1 MSLPDAE
8 PAKNPSAT
16 SPWLDVLHTT
26 AGRFSA
32 AVGAL
37 SSVATTVLTLK
48 QLMKPEA
55 AASPGSGGG
64 LPGWAT
70 VTALAI
76 LLGSLAFYYR
86 QVRKRQKWALP
97 LHTDVFVGA
106 RPLRDEDI
114 ARTGFFGRDGDTTEL
129 LEKLRDDQMRYLL
142 LFGETGCGK
151 SSLIRAGLIP
161 ALNKTGRY
169 HCEYLRFF
177 DRPLEELRQVLRAR
191 VAGSGS
197 TPDTT
202 PAGDTAEPISL
213 VEELQKARERTG
225 KTLILFIDQFEEIH
239 VNPISSEEIRAIKE
253 MVWSV
258 AGKQASIDA
267 KIVFS
272 LRYDFLHLMDMFED
286 AEHLDNIFA
295 RRSARYH
302 LEHFSEQTA
311 RNVML
316 SMLRGPSG
324 LLWPSEL
331 IERILGDLKIQR
343 LVHGE
348 LRNVVLPTEMQI
360 VCQMVQAQ
368 GIRRASEYRG
378 KRQIIRDYVD
388 KAIKT
393 APSGED
399 LARNVLLALI
409 DDNRL
414 TKAKPQSLGQIAA
427 RTQAS
432 NTGRVQ
438 HLLDWL
444 DEERHLIQT
453 KPAQKGQNE
462 ALYELGHDHLVRI
475 ICDVA
480 GATLSGASLSRSIL
494 SASRLQRELNPGY
507 RLSIS
512 DCVRLYRY
520 PPDEMKPEDRD
531 FVRRSV
537 RGFLVR
543 VCLPA
548 VLLLVLVLVVRTT
561 ASHLDF
567 DEEDRDALVIRKGL
581 PYLQPLLG
589 SRQVRVQTGIK
600 KFRLP
605 GHTQGTP
612 PILVDLG
619 RKRWHLDVL
628 RFVHPGFSA
637 EEALRADLLKSASAY
652 VQSTENDFE
661 QDESDYAAAI
671 DLLAALGSEQEKTD
685 AAQMA
690 HKRMLGALDRLANSC
705 TGDRCNPACA
715 GSQSVV
721 VQSAKALRR
730 LDPRLNT
737 PALAAKISQELDA
750 AAPGSL
756 TEDACVSALVELR
769 RLDPSIVRRLTS
781 RLGVSIAR
789 HVAGAAEKDEPRGSS
804 VSSIVN
810 QFDLLRST
818 LRGPDALK
826 KLDPELRGKL
836 AALLWQRIEV
846 PGASAQN
853 VLDAVRILTR
863 LDYKEEPF
871 VNWLRKEKGATD
883 ASPLRLRAVWNAL
896 WRLKVPLGLADYQV
910 FARVL
915 AAGLTNLRNLPHYE
929 PWIVTRED
937 SQSVED
943 THDVQVALS
952 LIDLLADNPTL
963 EPSVWHG
970 LAEARIELS
979 LEPMLAEVLRRGR
992 FLGDI
997 PDSLVETALRIGVPS
1012 PDLLKAIPTKLQ
1024 AKPFSAALCSLLT
1037 GGYCESGRPA
1047 TIPSN
1052 PYESD
1057 GTRTKEARLL
1067 AAIKEQIQAA
1077 NKAPDDVCRWTRI
1090 ALLHGIQDD
1099 EVLRSREEANCG
1111 GTLDGTRIWL
1121 KGRDGQTLSQKADF
1135 LLEKFDA
1142 PGIDARSGDRE
1153 SVVSTLYSLLD
1164 EYLDSADDAGPAGIP
1179 PAVAAVQKIQA
1190 KIQERFGKTRSL
1202 AVRVSL
1208 SRLLDLIESRLS
1220 RVGPEST

>member
-1 MSLPDAE
+1 MSPPDAE
-8 PAKNPSAT
+8 PAKSTSPT
-16 SPWLDVLHTT
+16 SPWLDVLNTT

-48 QLMKPEA
+48 QMMKPEA
-55 AASPGSGGG
+55 AASSGGG
-64 LPGWAT
+64 IPGWAT
-70 VTALAI
+70 ATALAI
-76 LLGSLAFYYR
+76 LLGSLGFYYR

-106 RPLRDEDI
+106 RALRDEDT
-114 ARTGFFGRDGDTTEL
+114 ARTGFFGRDADIAEL

-161 ALNKTGRY
+161 ALNKTGPY

-177 DRPLEELRQVLRAR
+177 DRPLEELRQVLRSR
-191 VAGSGS
+191 VAVSNSNSASAS
-197 TPDTT
+197 TPGTAPGGD
-202 PAGDTAEPISL
+202 AGQPVSL
-213 VEELQKARERTG
+213 VEELRQARERVG
-225 KTLILFIDQFEEIH
+225 KTLVLFIDQFEEIH
-239 VNPISSEEIRAIKE
+239 VNPIGSEEIRAIKE

-331 IERILGDLKIQR
+331 IERILGDLKIER

-414 TKAKPQSLGQIAA
+414 TKAKPQSLAQIAA
-427 RTQAS
+427 RTQAG

-453 KPAQKGQNE
+453 KPAHKGHNE

-494 SASRLQRELNPGY
+494 SASRLQRELNPRY

-531 FVRRSV
+531 FLRRSV
-537 RGFLVR
+537 RGFVVR
-543 VCLPA
+543 FCLPA
-548 VLLLVLVLVVRTT
+548 VALLSLILVVRST

-567 DEEDRDALVIRKGL
+567 DEQDRDALVIRKGL

-589 SRQVRVQTGIK
+589 SQQVRVQTGMK
-600 KFRLP
+600 KYRLP
-605 GHTQGTP
+605 GHKRGVQPLLTD
-612 PILVDLG
+612 VG
-619 RKRWHLDVL
+619 RKRWHLDLL
-628 RFVHPGFSA
+628 RFVHPGLSA
-637 EEALRADLLKSASAY
+637 EETLRTDLVKIASEY
-652 VQSTENDFE
+652 FRSTEDDLA
-661 QDESDYAAAI
+661 QDEYDYSAAT
-671 DLLAALGSEQEKTD
+671 DLLAALGSEQDKAD
-685 AAQMA
+685 AARTA
-690 HKRMLGALDRLANSC
+690 HNRMLGALGRLASSC
-705 TGDRCNPACA
+705 TSDSCSPECESGK
-715 GSQSVV
+715 SVV
-721 VQSAKALRR
+721 VHSAEALRR

-737 PALAAKISQELDA
+737 PALVAKISKEFDA
-750 AAPGSL
+750 AAPGGW
-756 TEDACVSALVELR
+756 TADACVSALIELR
-769 RLDPSIVRRLTS
+769 KLDPSIVSRLTS
-781 RLGVSIAR
+781 RLRTGIAQHAASTTGEGAPSMTLIVS
-789 HVAGAAEKDEPRGSS
+789 
-804 VSSIVN
+804 
-810 QFDLLRST
+810 QFDLLRRA
-818 LRGPDALK
+818 LRGPGAVK
-826 KLDPELRGKL
+826 KIDPELRGQL
-836 AALLWQRIEV
+836 AALLWKRLEV
-846 PGASAQN
+846 PGASEQN
-853 VLDAVRILTR
+853 VLDAVRILAL

-871 VNWLRKEKGATD
+871 VGWLRREKGATA
-883 ASPLRLRAVWNAL
+883 ASPLRLRAVWDAL
-896 WRLKVPLGLADYQV
+896 WTLKIPLGPADYQV
-910 FARVL
+910 FARIL
-915 AAGLTNLRNLPHYE
+915 AAGLDNLRSLPNYE
-929 PWIVTRED
+929 PAVVTREAA
-937 SQSVED
+937 QRVED
-943 THDVQVALS
+943 THDVQRALS
-952 LIDLLADNPTL
+952 LVGLLSDSSYLPPA
-963 EPSVWHG
+963 VWHG
-970 LAEARIELS
+970 LAAAGIDRS
-979 LEPMLAEVLRRGR
+979 LKPMLAEVLRRSR
-992 FLGDI
+992 YLGGT
-997 PDSLVETALRIGVPS
+997 PDSLVEAARHVGVS
-1012 PDLLKAIPTKLQ
+1012 GQDLLKAIPGKLREDT
-1024 AKPFSAALCSLLT
+1024 ASAALCSVLT
-1037 GGYCESGRPA
+1037 DGYCSTAWPPVL
-1047 TIPSN
+1047 PSN
-1052 PYESD
+1052 PYETD
-1057 GTRTKEARLL
+1057 GTRTKEAILL
-1067 AAIKEQIQAA
+1067 AAIKERIQTA
-1077 NKAPDDVCRWTRI
+1077 NRTPDDVCRWTRI
-1090 ALLHGIQDD
+1090 ALLHGVQDD
-1099 EVLRSREEANCG
+1099 EIMRHREESSCG
-1111 GTLDGTRIWL
+1111 GTVDGMRIWL
-1121 KGRDGQTLSQKADF
+1121 KGRDGQTLGQKVDL
-1135 LLEKFDA
+1135 LLEKLDA

-1153 SVVSTLYSLLD
+1153 AVTETIDYLVRDHLWDD
-1164 EYLDSADDAGPAGIP
+1164 EGVDLTHVRD
-1179 PAVAAVQKIQA
+1179 VQAILA
-1190 KIQERFGKTRSL
+1190 KLQERFDRTRSL
-1202 AVRVSL
+1202 AVRISL
-1208 SRLLDLIESRLS
+1208 SSLIDWTEMGLS
-1220 RVGPEST
+1220 RVDPGRP